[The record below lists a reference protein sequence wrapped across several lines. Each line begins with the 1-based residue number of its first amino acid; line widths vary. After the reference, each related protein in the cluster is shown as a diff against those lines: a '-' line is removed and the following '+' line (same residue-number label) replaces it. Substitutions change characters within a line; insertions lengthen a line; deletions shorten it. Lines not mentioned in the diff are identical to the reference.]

1 MDGIRHRTV
10 PCLGVCDTRAVGY
23 KQEMEIVYGIDVC
36 NISWDN
42 MSYDQKYLAVQ
53 SIREQ
58 WGEAVY
64 NALAWGQTDDGVI
77 LP

>member
-1 MDGIRHRTV
+1 
-10 PCLGVCDTRAVGY
+10 
-23 KQEMEIVYGIDVC
+23 MEIVYGIDVC

-77 LP
+77 LPWK